1 MLKLIPI
8 EIIIYNITLN
18 QTEIKILIKSLK
30 GLLTLI
36 FLSVFIFDTIINN
49 ANKWVYKSVVKS

>member
-30 GLLTLI
+30 GVLTLI